1 MNAQIYSRKTAEH
14 NGTGTG
20 TGTRWKYIPRGNHIY
35 AASTVDVAISQYMQG
50 KHPRCEQMTN
60 EGSQRAG
67 DWLDS

>member
-20 TGTRWKYIPRGNHIY
+20 TRWKYSPRGNHIY